1 MLSLPDAPEKD
12 GSPLVALDGAVLVHG
27 DNVTGGEVP
36 CLLTAAEPWVDV
48 AFDYEDADAKTV
60 TLAAQFHN
68 SDDELAED
76 DVAVA
81 VDGKEVTDV
90 AVEAKGEG
98 SFGIIVPRGD
108 MTPDSVASVDVA
120 PVEGVLGRQSD
131 PAPVPEAMSA
141 LGDSATRDFDVK
153 EIIISNGKSGLSA
166 LVQMGWQQVCK
177 LYLDSTLSTRLYDV
191 ASNELLAEV
200 VKMQQQDADVS
211 ARIAALTDAAD
222 TDAAARSVDAVRSS
236 IEKVASA
243 ERHVRGKIDE
253 IQNIADPKE
262 RRRPLIELNDEYS
275 VLKSIDVIYGEL
287 PVLYDLLVNPGYA
300 GAWGSNLIELCDNLL
315 A

>member
-1 MLSLPDAPEKD
+1 M
-12 GSPLVALDGAVLVHG
+12 LVHG

-60 TLAAQFHN
+60 ILAAQFHN

-76 DVAVA
+76 
-81 VDGKEVTDV
+81 
-90 AVEAKGEG
+90 
-98 SFGIIVPRGD
+98 
-108 MTPDSVASVDVA
+108 DVA

-200 VKMQQQDADVS
+200 VKM
-211 ARIAALTDAAD
+211 
-222 TDAAARSVDAVRSS
+222 
-236 IEKVASA
+236 
-243 ERHVRGKIDE
+243 
-253 IQNIADPKE
+253 
-262 RRRPLIELNDEYS
+262 
-275 VLKSIDVIYGEL
+275 
-287 PVLYDLLVNPGYA
+287 
-300 GAWGSNLIELCDNLL
+300 
-315 A
+315 